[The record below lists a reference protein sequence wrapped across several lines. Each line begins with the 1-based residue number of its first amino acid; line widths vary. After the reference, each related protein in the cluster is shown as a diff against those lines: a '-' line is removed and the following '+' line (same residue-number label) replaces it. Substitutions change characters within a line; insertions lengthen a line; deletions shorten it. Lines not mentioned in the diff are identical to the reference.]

1 MEIAMAS
8 KIATRPTNSQ
18 FHQLGIPKFSVGS
31 SIGFVTII
39 PATNTFNFQTAKC
52 FLFTSSQRRDVGLR
66 NFICEAGPGL
76 ETSVAD
82 SGDAISVKKAEIVVE
97 TQDND
102 KMQVRV
108 DLTGNE
114 TQRVFDL
121 VLTNLAKTA
130 PPIPGFRR
138 QKGGKTTQVPKTFLL
153 GILGEERVTKFVIEE
168 IVTSTMAQYVKKEDL
183 KVKDNKI
190 NTTQSAEE
198 LKSSFKPGSDFGFNA
213 IIELQNSEV
222 ETPS

>member
-1 MEIAMAS
+1 MAMAS
-8 KIATRPTNSQ
+8 TITTRTTPSH
-18 FHQLGIPKFSVGS
+18 FHQLRTPKVTLIPYS
-31 SIGFVTII
+31 
-39 PATNTFNFQTAKC
+39 P
-52 FLFTSSQRRDVGLR
+52 QRRVVGLR
-66 NFICEAGPGL
+66 NFVCEAGSGL
-76 ETSVAD
+76 EASVAD
-82 SGDAISVKKAEIVVE
+82 SGDAITVKKAEIVVE
-97 TQDND
+97 SQDRD
-102 KMQVRV
+102 KIQVRV
-108 DLTGNE
+108 DVTGNE

-153 GILGEERVTKFVIEE
+153 RILGEERVTKFVIEE
-168 IVTSTMAQYVKKEDL
+168 IVTSTMGQYEDL

-190 NTTQSAEE
+190 NTSQSAEE

-213 IIELQNSEV
+213 TIELQSSEV